1 MLVAL
6 YTVLPVF
13 GVVALGYLLGGR
25 RGLDVKTLSNLAF
38 FVASPC
44 LLFSL
49 LSDVELDATRWVVL
63 VGGAGVMAAGTAL
76 LSALYMRASGVG
88 RGVILPAVFLNGGN
102 MGLACAR
109 LAYGEPGL
117 QAGALV
123 FVSIAVLNSL
133 FGIWIAKGKNGLGE
147 ALRMPLLY
155 GAGGGLAMSFFGW
168 ELPPILMEPIDML
181 GAMAIP
187 LMLLTL
193 GLQLRRL
200 VVSDFVPAAVA
211 VVVRIGGGF
220 LFALLFLW
228 LLGAEGLDRK
238 VLLLYSVMPPA
249 VMNAVI
255 AERYHTDPA
264 LVASAITLGTLVSV
278 LAIPAV
284 LVFAG

>member
-187 LMLLTL
+187 LMLVTL

>member
-6 YTVLPVF
+6 STVLPVF
-13 GVVALGYLLGGR
+13 GVIALGYALGGR
-25 RGLDVKTLSNLAF
+25 RGLDVRTLSNLAL
-38 FVASPC
+38 FVASPA

-63 VGGAGVMAAGTAL
+63 VGGAAAMAAGTAL
-76 LSALYMRASGVG
+76 LAALYMRASGVG
-88 RGVILPAVFLNGGN
+88 RGVLLPAVFLNGGN

-109 LAYGEPGL
+109 LAYGPEGL

-123 FVSIAVLNSL
+123 FVSIAVLNSF
-133 FGIWIAKGKNGLGE
+133 FGIWIAKGNGLGE

-155 GAGGGLAMSFFGW
+155 GAGGGLAASFFGW
-168 ELPPILMEPIDML
+168 DLPRIIMEPIDML

-187 LMLLTL
+187 LMLVTL

-200 VVSDFVPAAVA
+200 VVSDFAPATVA
-211 VVVRIGGGF
+211 VIVRMGGGF
-220 LFALLFLW
+220 VCALLFLS

-255 AERYHTDPA
+255 AERYQTDQA
-264 LVASAITLGTLVSV
+264 LVASAITLGTLVSIV
-278 LAIPAV
+278 AIPAV

>member
-168 ELPPILMEPIDML
+168 ELPRILMEPIDML

-187 LMLLTL
+187 LMLVTL

-200 VVSDFVPAAVA
+200 VVSDIVPAAVA

-220 LFALLFLW
+220 LCALLFLW

-264 LVASAITLGTLVSV
+264 LVASAITLGTLLSV

>member
-6 YTVLPVF
+6 STVLPVF
-13 GVVALGYLLGGR
+13 GVIALGYALGGR
-25 RGLDVKTLSNLAF
+25 RGLDVRTLSNLAL
-38 FVASPC
+38 FVASPA

-49 LSDVELDATRWVVL
+49 LSGVELDATRWVVL
-63 VGGAGVMAAGTAL
+63 VGGAVVMAAGTAL
-76 LSALYMRASGVG
+76 LAALYMRASGVG
-88 RGVILPAVFLNGGN
+88 RGVLLPAVFLNGGN

-109 LAYGEPGL
+109 LAYGEEGL

-133 FGIWIAKGKNGLGE
+133 FGIWIAKGENGLGE

-155 GAGGGLAMSFFGW
+155 GAMGGLAASFFGW
-168 ELPPILMEPIDML
+168 RLPRILMEPIDMV

-187 LMLLTL
+187 LMLVTL
-193 GLQLRRL
+193 GVQLRRL
-200 VVSDFVPAAVA
+200 VVRDFPPAIVA
-211 VVVRIGGGF
+211 VVVRMGGGF
-220 LFALLFLW
+220 VCALLFLS

-255 AERYHTDPA
+255 AERYQTDPA
-264 LVASAITLGTLVSV
+264 LVASAITLGTLVSIA
-278 LAIPAV
+278 AIPAV

>member
-1 MLVAL
+1 
-6 YTVLPVF
+6 
-13 GVVALGYLLGGR
+13 
-25 RGLDVKTLSNLAF
+25 
-38 FVASPC
+38 VASPC

-76 LSALYMRASGVG
+76 LAALYMRASGVG
-88 RGVILPAVFLNGGN
+88 RGVLLPAVFLNGGN

-109 LAYGEPGL
+109 LAYGEEGL

-155 GAGGGLAMSFFGW
+155 GAGGGLVTSFFGW
-168 ELPPILMEPIDML
+168 ELPRIVMEPIDML

-187 LMLLTL
+187 LMLVTL

-200 VVSDFVPAAVA
+200 VVSDFAPAGVA
-211 VVVRIGGGF
+211 VIVRMAGGF
-220 LFALLFLW
+220 VCALIFLW
-228 LLGAEGLDRK
+228 LLDAEGLDRK

-255 AERYHTDPA
+255 AERYQTDPA

-278 LAIPAV
+278 VAIPAV

>member
-6 YTVLPVF
+6 HTVLPVF

-76 LSALYMRASGVG
+76 LAALYMRASGVG

-109 LAYGEPGL
+109 LAYGEEGL
-117 QAGALV
+117 RAGALV

-155 GAGGGLAMSFFGW
+155 GAGGGLAVSFFGW
-168 ELPPILMEPIDML
+168 KLPRLLMEPIEML

-187 LMLLTL
+187 LMLVTL

-200 VVSDFVPAAVA
+200 AVSDVAPASVA

-220 LFALLFLW
+220 LCALLFLW

-255 AERYHTDPA
+255 AERYQTDPA
-264 LVASAITLGTLVSV
+264 MVASAITLGTLVSV